1 VQGWFRLVF
10 GAFAVLVV
18 AAAVVIIE
26 LLAHGR
32 AVTSELEFTVL
43 PAQAQAYRMQGA
55 LADQESGIR
64 GFGISGDARF
74 LAPYTSGLSAEA
86 GAAAQLRTLI
96 GRKQPMAADLAG
108 LEQAARGWRRTYA
121 MPLIA
126 LARAGPLS
134 GKDLALLDK
143 GKQSFDHLRTLFAA
157 QNSHLAAAAAR
168 DRAALQRFR
177 TVQDWAFAVILV
189 AFLSAAAAVTLLL
202 QQTVVR
208 PLGRLGAAS
217 RRVVDGDFGHR
228 IEATGPADLRAVA
241 ADVEEMRSGLVAAL
255 DDARTAQAVASQQ
268 AADLDAQ
275 ADELRRSNAELE
287 QFAYVAS
294 HDLQEPL
301 RKVASFCQLLEKRYG
316 HTLDDRGHQ
325 YIGFAVDGA
334 KRLQILINDLLTFSR
349 VGRPG
354 VVLAPVPLD
363 QPLDVAIAA
372 LGTAIE
378 ESGTVIERPGKLPT
392 VAGDATLLAVLWQNL
407 ISNAVKF
414 RADDREPVV
423 RINVAEQPAGTWQF
437 TVADNGIGIAPEFA
451 EKVFVIFQRLHLR
464 EAYPGTGIG
473 LALCKRIIEH
483 HGGDISV
490 DTGYQG
496 GTRIWFTLPRLDP
509 GPDGAGAAHG
519 GADDAA
525 HAGAGDAAAAAD
537 AGAAADDAA
546 DAGAGGASGPGQSGS
561 DAANSAKSG
570 GDAAESAKKADN
582 ADSAEGIRA

>member
-1 VQGWFRLVF
+1 
-10 GAFAVLVV
+10 
-18 AAAVVIIE
+18 
-26 LLAHGR
+26 
-32 AVTSELEFTVL
+32 
-43 PAQAQAYRMQGA
+43 M
-55 LADQESGIR
+55 
-64 GFGISGDARF
+64 
-74 LAPYTSGLSAEA
+74 
-86 GAAAQLRTLI
+86 
-96 GRKQPMAADLAG
+96 
-108 LEQAARGWRRTYA
+108 
-121 MPLIA
+121 
-126 LARAGPLS
+126 
-134 GKDLALLDK
+134 
-143 GKQSFDHLRTLFAA
+143 
-157 QNSHLAAAAAR
+157 
-168 DRAALQRFR
+168 
-177 TVQDWAFAVILV
+177 
-189 AFLSAAAAVTLLL
+189 
-202 QQTVVR
+202 
-208 PLGRLGAAS
+208 
-217 RRVVDGDFGHR
+217 
-228 IEATGPADLRAVA
+228 
-241 ADVEEMRSGLVAAL
+241 
-255 DDARTAQAVASQQ
+255 
-268 AADLDAQ
+268 
-275 ADELRRSNAELE
+275 
-287 QFAYVAS
+287 
-294 HDLQEPL
+294 
-301 RKVASFCQLLEKRYG
+301 
-316 HTLDDRGHQ
+316 
-325 YIGFAVDGA
+325 DGA

-423 RINVAEQPAGTWQF
+423 RINVAEQPADTWQF

-496 GTRIWFTLPRLDP
+496 GTRIWFTLPRIDP

-537 AGAAADDAA
+537 AGVAADDAA